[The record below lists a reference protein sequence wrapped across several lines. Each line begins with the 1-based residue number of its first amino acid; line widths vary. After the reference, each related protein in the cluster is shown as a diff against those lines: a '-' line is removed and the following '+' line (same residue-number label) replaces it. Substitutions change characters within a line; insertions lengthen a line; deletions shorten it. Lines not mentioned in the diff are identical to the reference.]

1 MLNERL
7 PVNELVGSF
16 SDWVS
21 CSHNNIESSPDCL
34 HLDHVLAPGSWL
46 PGLGDGAAVAPLLEV
61 ELDAGLAT
69 HPHLHQ
75 PRAAER
81 GPAGVTHLETG
92 MYKLI
97 FTKYSIIYWSMF
109 YIIHNRDYEFL

>member
-21 CSHNNIESSPDCL
+21 CTHNNIESSPDCL

-92 MYKLI
+92 VYIDIHKI
-97 FTKYSIIYWSMF
+97 FYYLLEHVLYTIETMNF
-109 YIIHNRDYEFL
+109 CR